1 MSNTP
6 RWHAEHRTSRT
17 VSSPVVVVGP
27 TVRLPPHRGQRASFP
42 DSKICARTCAV
53 SSGENIAGVS
63 RRRSGSTRRSLPMRR
78 SNATAMIRSRR
89 GGGPRR
95 LRLRGVG
102 LKASGIRTYAV
113 SLIRFSSWGRS
124 YRRSGGLQPADGQTH
139 SLPPFVAKPYRRNL
153 KNISR
158 IPRQPYP
165 TMLGGTLGGTA
176 LRPQARGS
184 RPQKTGRMPFYR
196 VLA

>member
-17 VSSPVVVVGP
+17 DSSPVVVVGP
-27 TVRLPPHRGQRASFP
+27 TVRLPPHRGQRASVP

-78 SNATAMIRSRR
+78 SNAIAMIRSRR

-102 LKASGIRTYAV
+102 LKASGTRTYAV
-113 SLIRFSSWGRS
+113 SLIRFSSLGRS
-124 YRRSGGLQPADGQTH
+124 YHRSGGLQPADGQRVRCPL
-139 SLPPFVAKPYRRNL
+139 LP
-153 KNISR
+153 
-158 IPRQPYP
+158 
-165 TMLGGTLGGTA
+165 
-176 LRPQARGS
+176 LRPLLVA
-184 RPQKTGRMPFYR
+184 P
-196 VLA
+196 